1 MSDMMTLLL
10 PNVISK
16 QDYVDLPKVP
26 YTSLHVGPAVQGV
39 APVKK
44 KLSVILIRAYFCAF
58 WPKLNFPKMQK
69 LNLKIEKLP
78 NVANYMQITFDHC

>member
-1 MSDMMTLLL
+1 MTLLL
-10 PNVISK
+10 LNVISK
-16 QDYVDLPKVP
+16 QDYVDLVP

-44 KLSVILIRAYFCAF
+44 KLGVILIRAYFCAF

-78 NVANYMQITFDHC
+78 NVANYMQVTFDHS

>member
-1 MSDMMTLLL
+1 MTLLL
-10 PNVISK
+10 LNVISK
-16 QDYVDLPKVP
+16 QDYIDLVP
-26 YTSLHVGPAVQGV
+26 YTSLQFGPAVQGV

-69 LNLKIEKLP
+69 LHLKIEKLP